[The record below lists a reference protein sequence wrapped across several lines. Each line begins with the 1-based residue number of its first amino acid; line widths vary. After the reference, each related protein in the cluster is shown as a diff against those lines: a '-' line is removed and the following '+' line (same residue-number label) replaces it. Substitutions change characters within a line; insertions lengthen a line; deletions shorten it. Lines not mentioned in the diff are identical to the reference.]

1 MLSDI
6 ASIANYYSPLITAIA
21 TVVLAI
27 ITAYYAWQNR
37 KYVKLIEKER
47 KEKISREIIDKAYN
61 PLRKQIESVTKLQGI
76 SPIEFTVLRNL
87 ENQHPSLIYNIPD
100 NLRKSLYEFSNLYN
114 NVYLK
119 EFWKLMLILDKTYRK
134 VLPKFG
140 ISSRHLENFKNLISV
155 NIHFEKPVRGFGS
168 SQAFNLLYFIF
179 EQNFSNFLK
188 EYLHPLTLESI
199 DIVVFEV
206 VRYGGGYNP
215 RKFTL
220 KVEDVERLVETVKN
234 ELRNNEKFLKVS
246 EIREE
251 VKNKANKLNKEIK
264 REIECLSKN
273 LRL

>member
-114 NVYLK
+114 KYLK
-119 EFWKLMLILDKTYRK
+119 EFWKLMLMLNEIYRK

-140 ISSRHLENFKNLISV
+140 VSSRHMEHFKNLISV

-168 SQAFNLLYFIF
+168 SQAINLLYFIF

-206 VRYGGGYNP
+206 VRYGEGGHNP
-215 RKFTL
+215 SKFTL
-220 KVEDVERLVETVKN
+220 KVEDVERLVKTVKN
-234 ELRNNEKFLKVS
+234 ELRNNEKFLKIS

-251 VKNKANKLNKEIK
+251 VKDKANKLNKEIK
-264 REIECLSKN
+264 REIEYLSKN
-273 LRL
+273 LQL